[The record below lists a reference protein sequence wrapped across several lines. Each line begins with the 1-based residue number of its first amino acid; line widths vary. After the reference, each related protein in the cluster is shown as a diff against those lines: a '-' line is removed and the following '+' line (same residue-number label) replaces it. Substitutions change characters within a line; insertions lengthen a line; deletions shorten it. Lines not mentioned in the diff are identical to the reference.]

1 MKTPPNKDAVQLDV
15 RGSGAFDVVI
25 VGGGSAGAVLARR
38 LTGDPV
44 RKVLL
49 LEAGEAY
56 APDHYPDV
64 IANADHVGGDEKHD
78 WGFTAHAGPLGRQI
92 RAPRGKVLGGSSGVN
107 AAVAIRARASDFA
120 KWTGR
125 GLAGWSFP
133 EVLET
138 YKALENTRDGDDQFR
153 GRSGPFP
160 VRQRTYGALTP
171 SLRAFIDASVHQG
184 FSRVEDFNGGVQH
197 GVGPYPLNVIC
208 RHSAEYRDRVS
219 ERRGPPPSQPD
230 DSRSD
235 RSRSC
240 ADQWQERDR
249 PRVRRRIELPR
260 RGRHP
265 FGRHVRE
272 RGHPDAIRAWPCRR
286 SASLRHRGGR

>member
-1 MKTPPNKDAVQLDV
+1 MKTPPNKDAVELDV

-38 LTGDPV
+38 LTEDPV

-56 APDHYPDV
+56 APDHYRDV

-92 RAPRGKVLGGSSGVN
+92 RAPRGNVLGGSSGVN

-138 YKALENTRDGDDQFR
+138 YKALETRATATTNSVVAR
-153 GRSGPFP
+153 GHSCMAANLWGVDTVAQSIHRRVGPSGLP
-160 VRQRTYGALTP
+160 
-171 SLRAFIDASVHQG
+171 
-184 FSRVEDFNGGVQH
+184 RVEDSTEA
-197 GVGPYPLNVIC
+197 YSTA
-208 RHSAEYRDRVS
+208 SA
-219 ERRGPPPSQPD
+219 P
-230 DSRSD
+230 
-235 RSRSC
+235 
-240 ADQWQERDR
+240 
-249 PRVRRRIELPR
+249 I
-260 RGRHP
+260 H
-265 FGRHVRE
+265 
-272 RGHPDAIRAWPCRR
+272 
-286 SASLRHRGGR
+286 